1 MIWWVYNLVFP
12 IVFACLLPHFI
23 LRMLRRGGY
32 GCDFAQRFGR
42 YQAAEAALLDAPGR
56 PIWIQAVSVGELA
69 VAFSFM
75 EEIRRRDPS
84 VRFVLTTNTSTGH
97 MLALKKVQAPDV
109 TLYFPMDVPWV
120 IPDVLRR
127 IRPAAVVLVEN
138 EMWPNLIRYARKQG
152 IPSIMINGRISEH
165 SFRGYQK
172 IRFIT
177 RNLLPRIQWFCVQSA
192 ADRDRLLA
200 LGAPADRV
208 EITGSAKYDLD
219 PTPPT
224 AIARAAAV
232 LTKIGVKPGDPV
244 LLGGST
250 WAGEEEA
257 LLDIFREARK
267 AHPNLMLVL
276 VPRHAERR
284 EEVLEEIRKRGMDV
298 VQRSIFPDSATPPAK
313 RPDVL
318 LVDTTGELRG
328 FYAAADVVFVGKSLT
343 QVGGQNPIEPAKD
356 GKPMVVGPHMENF
369 PAISQDFLEARAYAQ
384 AKDADEL
391 KTLILRLLGDSAERI
406 RLGRA
411 AAALVARKAGA
422 TRLMATRVL
431 AARIGSSA

>member
-12 IVFACLLPHFI
+12 VVFACLLPHFI

-32 GCDFAQRFGR
+32 GRDFFQRFGR
-42 YQAAEAALLDAPGR
+42 YRVAEAARLAAPGR

-75 EEIRRRDPS
+75 EEVRRRDPS
-84 VRFVLTTNTSTGH
+84 ARFVLTTNTSTGH
-97 MLALKKVQAPDV
+97 LLALKKIQAPDV

-120 IPDVLRR
+120 MPRVLRR
-127 IRPAAVVLVEN
+127 IRPAAVVLIEN

-152 IPSIMINGRISEH
+152 IPSLMINGRISEH
-165 SFRGYQK
+165 SFRGYRR

-177 RNLLPRIQWFCVQSA
+177 RDLLPRIHWFCVQSA

-219 PTPPT
+219 ATPPT
-224 AIARAAAV
+224 ALARAAAV

-250 WAGEEEA
+250 WAGEEAA
-257 LLDIFREARK
+257 LLDIFHEARK
-267 AHPNLMLVL
+267 AHPNLLLVL

-284 EEVLEEIRKRGMDV
+284 EEVLEEIRKRGMSV
-298 VQRSIFPDSATPPAK
+298 VQRSLFPDPAAPLAK

-328 FYAAADVVFVGKSLT
+328 FYAVSDVVFVGKSLT
-343 QVGGQNPIEPAKD
+343 QTGGQNPIEPAKD
-356 GKPMVVGPHMENF
+356 GKPIVVGPHMENF
-369 PAISQDFLEARAYAQ
+369 PAIAPDFLEARAYAQ
-384 AKDADEL
+384 AKDVDEL
-391 KTLILRLLGDSAERI
+391 TALILKLLSDAGERT

-422 TRLMATRVL
+422 TRLMAARVL
-431 AARIGSSA
+431 AARAAG